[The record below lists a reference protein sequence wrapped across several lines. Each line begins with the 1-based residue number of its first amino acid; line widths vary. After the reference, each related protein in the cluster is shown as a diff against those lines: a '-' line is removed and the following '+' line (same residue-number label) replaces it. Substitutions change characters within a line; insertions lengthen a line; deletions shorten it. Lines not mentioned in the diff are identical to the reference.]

1 MFLSNGIMDIIFAIL
16 YMKKVVIRN
25 LLRMEPIIIGQHYS
39 MGIIKLILGFLI
51 TQVENLNNFLQ

>member
-1 MFLSNGIMDIIFAIL
+1 VFLSNGIMDIIFAIL